1 MLKKPLEIPTVRMLK
16 KRWKNAEETP
26 LEVPAVRTF
35 KKNVEEM
42 LKKCWRNPLL
52 MVPSIF
58 FFAPCIVS
66 FT

>member
-35 KKNVEEM
+35 KKNVEKM
-42 LKKCWRNPLL
+42 LKKPLVDGPINL
-52 MVPSIF
+52 